1 MAGRGAYVIERH
13 RGKAV
18 HKVVMIATDVNN
30 LRPLFLHHLHDDL
43 EEVGMLGLPHLRV
56 PPLFKA
62 HPSMMSPFSI
72 NRRQLTDLRKLLT
85 STVLEFDVPK

>member
-43 EEVGMLGLPHLRV
+43 EEVGMLGLPFAGSASFQS
-56 PPLFKA
+56 PPVY
-62 HPSMMSPFSI
+62 
-72 NRRQLTDLRKLLT
+72 DV
-85 STVLEFDVPK
+85 TVQYQPAAVD